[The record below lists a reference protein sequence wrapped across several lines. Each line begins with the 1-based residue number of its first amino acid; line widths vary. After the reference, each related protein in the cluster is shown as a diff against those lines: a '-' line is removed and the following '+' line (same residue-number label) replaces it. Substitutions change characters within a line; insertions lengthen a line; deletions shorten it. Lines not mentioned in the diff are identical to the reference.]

1 MHERV
6 VLVEQGSL
14 RADIARTQQEVN
26 EVLAQR
32 YEVFCKELGA
42 RPWKRAR
49 PGFDE
54 DEFDPYCDHIRVLK
68 DGVLAGSCRVLPGE
82 RAEAGIGFYSA
93 KEFGLGN
100 LLSQNQNACEI
111 GRLCIAS
118 GHRKGS
124 VVRVLWSAV
133 AQYASMRHID
143 VLFGCASFE
152 GADPEKHAKALAYLY
167 ERHRSPVRIAG
178 ANGRGIGMNRAVVG
192 PDEARAIHG
201 SLPELIQGYLWM
213 GGTVSWEAV
222 CDSDFDTTDVL
233 TRVVIAEVPENVA
246 EFLTKIRQRRR

>member
-1 MHERV
+1 MRERV

-14 RADIARTQQEVN
+14 QADIARARPEV
-26 EVLAQR
+26 EEILAQR
-32 YEVFCKELGA
+32 YEVFCKELRA
-42 RPWKRAR
+42 RPWERAR
-49 PGFDE
+49 PGLDE

-68 DGVLAGSCRVLPGE
+68 DGVLVGSCRVLPGE

-93 KEFGLGN
+93 REFDLEN
-100 LLSQNQNACEI
+100 MLSQDQNACEI
-111 GRLCIAS
+111 GRLCIAV

-133 AQYASMRHID
+133 AQYASMRHVD

-167 ERHRSPVRIAG
+167 EQYRSPVRIAG
-178 ANGRGIGMNRAVVG
+178 ANGRGIGMSRAVVG
-192 PDEARAIHG
+192 TNEARAIHN

-222 CDSDFDTTDVL
+222 SDRDFDTTDVL